1 MSRKEGKKGKGRSRF
16 VTWLSRENREALLV
30 EVSMTLAFLALA
42 VLIVVLT
49 SLMVRTQ
56 RLQMEN
62 TVERSFNNIALAIQQ
77 NRTRESDILDDS
89 MVGVGIY
96 DSSGSL
102 VMGWGSIY
110 NMIPVATISEEAH
123 QSGNDTVVNFDSS
136 TSTVEYIRFL
146 RQPLPITSINFFTQ
160 TLGAGYQM
168 QDPSTIIYL
177 SFDGSGYVS
186 GLRLIFLVSIL
197 AFVAVI
203 VLYIFVMRLNRENRD
218 YKAQMDKQSNLVNLG
233 QAARTLTHEIKNP
246 LSAITIQL
254 ALLKRQLRDSEYL
267 DELLLIESET
277 QRLISLTNRVSDFL
291 KNPEG
296 QPEQIDIA
304 ALINQLIPLFSYPI
318 TVLPTSEKQAYILFD
333 PDRLRSVVENILKNA
348 VESCEGRD
356 PQVEVEIIL
365 GRRGVYHVYIRDRGD
380 GIQGDV
386 EKLFDP
392 FYTTKIHGSGIGL
405 AISRQFLRA
414 RGGDIR
420 IMNRPGGG
428 TVVELLVAKYSF
440 VQELVVSTTNRKLEG
455 RKMIR
460 GRKKPPEAED
470 RS

>member
-77 NRTRESDILDDS
+77 NRTRESDILDDN

-186 GLRLIFLVSIL
+186 VLRLIFLVSIL

-428 TVVELLVAKYSF
+428 PVVELLVAKYSF